1 MPELTVGLDIQ
12 VNTTV
17 EGDQINPR
25 IASNGQGTTL
35 VVWESAGNPQGI
47 YAQQYDKEGNPVGDE
62 LEVATGN
69 NLQNPI
75 VAIALDGSFVIA
87 WEEAGSENGIVLQR
101 YDNERNPVGEAVS
114 TSLTNAGNQ
123 GAIALDGQGNIL
135 LVGAEGNGANAGI
148 FAQRYNTQNQITQN
162 FQVSNTGI
170 NQANPTIAMAANGN
184 YVIAWQQITPGN
196 PGGLNIVA
204 RRFNASG
211 PLDLQ
216 AFQVNTTSQ
225 ANQEAPVVAIAPDGS
240 TFSISWESGGGNAF
254 GGLYAQ
260 RYEFNSG
267 EEIGGEIKL
276 DDGINVATKAV
287 AMGVDGTLAIAY
299 AEQKNSPDSDIFLKR
314 YDRAGNLINP
324 EETVPINAYTEG
336 TQTSPA
342 IIQNNQGNFI
352 IVWQSQDQDGS
363 GYGIYARGLSAG
375 VSDEPDEPD
384 EPDDPGN
391 PGNPDD
397 PDNPDNP
404 DDPDNDDVIS
414 DLPELIITP
423 SEDNLEVEEG
433 SSRELYSVVLSRQ
446 PTSDVTITFETGE
459 GIEPLNPVI
468 FTEDNWDIPQ
478 SVTVTAIADDSAQGD
493 RTLEIL
499 HEATSSDP
507 DYDGREFGSVPITL
521 IDVPPSDVPPAVT
534 PGEVLLIEPIGSTEV
549 LQGFRADS
557 YKIAL
562 SQQPTDT
569 VSITVELP
577 ESLLTMTPGFPEG
590 DSTTEET
597 VSFTITFT
605 PENWNISQ
613 TIMVNPLDVPH
624 LPSRSFQHDS
634 SSVGIH
640 YAISSEDPAYN
651 SLEISP
657 LNLRFHNTNNR
668 GMEKTLDEA
677 SVLGLSNI
685 DDRIIGSTGND
696 IIYGREGNDIIYGV
710 AGDNIIYGQ
719 EGNNGIEGGDGNDII
734 YGGPGNDH
742 LYGGAGDDI
751 IDGGPGDD
759 RLFGG
764 EGNDILFGGEGNDRL
779 FGGPGRDTLT
789 GGPGNDSFGIG
800 PGSGGDSP
808 SEADVIT
815 DFTKG
820 QDIIE
825 FVGNLSFERLDIYQG
840 SDAYAADTILRD
852 RETGEYYARLQN
864 VIATSLDPLD
874 FV

>member
-17 EGDQINPR
+17 EGDQVNPS
-25 IASNGQGTTL
+25 IHSNGQGTTL
-35 VVWESAGNPQGI
+35 VVWESLGNPRGI
-47 YAQQYDKEGNPVGDE
+47 YAQQYDKEGHPVGDE

-87 WEEAGSENGIVLQR
+87 WEEAGSDNGIVLQR
-101 YDNERNPVGEAVS
+101 YDSGRNPVGEAVA
-114 TSLTNAGNQ
+114 TSLTHTGNQ
-123 GAIALDGQGNIL
+123 GSLALDGQGNIL

-148 FAQRYNTQNQITQN
+148 FAQRYNTQNQLTQD
-162 FQVSNTGI
+162 FKVSNGGI
-170 NQANPTIAMAANGN
+170 NAANPTLAMAANGN

-196 PGGLNIVA
+196 QGGPARNIVA
-204 RRFNASG
+204 RRFNATG
-211 PLDLQ
+211 PLDLP
-216 AFQVNTTSQ
+216 AFQVNTTSL
-225 ANQEAPVVAIAPDGS
+225 ANQQNPVVAIAPNGS

-267 EEIGGEIKL
+267 EAIGDEIQL

-287 AMGVDGTLAIAY
+287 AIGADGTLAIAY
-299 AEQKNSPDSDIFLKR
+299 SETSDIFLKR
-314 YDRAGNLINP
+314 YDRAGHLLNP
-324 EETVPINAYTEG
+324 EETAPINAYTQG
-336 TQTSPA
+336 NQSSPA
-342 IIQNNQGNFI
+342 IIPNNQGNFI
-352 IVWQSQDQDGS
+352 IVWQSPDQDGS

-375 VSDEPDEPD
+375 VSDEEEDD
-384 EPDDPGN
+384 PDDPDN
-391 PGNPDD
+391 NDDD
-397 PDNPDNP
+397 PDNPDN
-404 DDPDNDDVIS
+404 DDDVIS
-414 DLPELIITP
+414 DLPELMITP
-423 SEDNLEVEEG
+423 TEETLEVEEG

-446 PTSDVTITFETGE
+446 PTSEVTIAFDFKTGE
-459 GIEPLNPVI
+459 GIEPLSPVI

-478 SVTVTAIADDSAQGD
+478 AVTVTAIADDIAQGD
-493 RTLEIL
+493 RPLEI
-499 HEATSSDP
+499 HHQATSSDP
-507 DYDGREFGSVPITL
+507 DYDGRELGSVLATL
-521 IDVPPSDVPPAVT
+521 IDVPPTDLPPAVT
-534 PGEVLLIEPIGSTEV
+534 PGQVVLIEPIGSTEV

-562 SQQPTDT
+562 TQQPKDT
-569 VSITVELP
+569 VTITVELP
-577 ESLLTMTPGFPEG
+577 ESLLTMTPGFPQG

-597 VSFTITFT
+597 VSFTISFT

-624 LPSRSFQHDS
+624 IPSRGFQYDTS
-634 SSVGIH
+634 SLGIN
-640 YAISSEDPAYN
+640 YAIRSEDPAYN
-651 SLEISP
+651 NLEISP
-657 LNLRFHNTNNR
+657 LSLTFHNTNNR
-668 GMEKTLDEA
+668 GMEKTLNDA
-677 SVLGLSNI
+677 SVMGLSNF
-685 DDRIIGSTGND
+685 DDRIMGSTGND

-719 EGNNGIEGGDGNDII
+719 EGNNGIEGGSGNDII

-751 IDGGPGDD
+751 LDGGPGDD
-759 RLFGG
+759 RLYGG
-764 EGNDILFGGEGNDRL
+764 DGNDVLFGGKGNDRL

-800 PGSGGDSP
+800 PGTGGDSP
-808 SEADVIT
+808 TEADVIT

-820 QDIIE
+820 EDIIE

-852 RETGEYYARLQN
+852 RQTGEYYARLQN
-864 VIATSLDPLD
+864 VIATNLDPFD